1 MGDED
6 DMEDEE
12 EEEDCGSE
20 EGGGEE
26 EGSGDELDTADD
38 VGSTLEVAEVE
49 DTVDGGTCTD
59 DDDSDIQQAAIRQKG
74 RAQAKLGSIVDCFIT

>member
-6 DMEDEE
+6 DMGDEE

-38 VGSTLEVAEVE
+38 VGSIPEEVAEVE

-74 RAQAKLGSIVDCFIT
+74 RAQAKLGSIVDCL